1 MNALASR
8 FLLLWDRLSGKS
20 IFQSAGYREAELTR
34 LLNLFAHVDLARW
47 KGMRVLEVG
56 AGLGHLGDYFEHL
69 GFEVTSTDAR
79 PENVQRMHER
89 GRRSFVLD
97 LDADEFPAAGEFDLV
112 LAFGVLYH
120 LQNPQR
126 FLQACGASASVL
138 LLETVVSDSETA
150 VAPIVAERQ
159 RVDQAMEGYGSRPS
173 ASWIDATCRAAGFET
188 VHDISNPAGNWKTGK
203 FDWEPRGEGAWRR
216 DGYNFRKMWVCEKA
230 ARPSANRPT

>member
-1 MNALASR
+1 MSPDQSR
-8 FLLLWDRLSGKS
+8 SLIHD
-20 IFQSAGYREAELTR
+20 YPDYE
-34 LLNLFAHVDLARW
+34 V
-47 KGMRVLEVG
+47 VLE
-56 AGLGHLGDYFEHL
+56 ANPKI
-69 GFEVTSTDAR
+69 AR
-79 PENVQRMHER
+79 ASLDGTVIAESER
-89 GRRSFVLD
+89 
-97 LDADEFPAAGEFDLV
+97 
-112 LAFGVLYH
+112 
-120 LQNPQR
+120 
-126 FLQACGASASVL
+126 SVL